1 MQPSSFE
8 IARRPISKL
17 LTIRRDGALAIFRFS
32 GIVLCFGGGVLI
44 STVFIHMLGEVEL
57 LFEEDENIFEKGEG
71 VPGTCLQHGDDAI
84 GIVGVGISVRRAAP
98 LRRVPPHPPH
108 RVGRAQDVWRG
119 RST

>member
-1 MQPSSFE
+1 M
-8 IARRPISKL
+8 RISLK
-17 LTIRRDGALAIFRFS
+17 
-32 GIVLCFGGGVLI
+32 
-44 STVFIHMLGEVEL
+44 
-57 LFEEDENIFEKGEG
+57 KGEG

-119 RST
+119 RSTWTSPASIHGDRLCAGHGHSHGGGLEKVVVDEEVASPQIKIPRL